1 MLVTLKLTIKVSE
14 IDELT
19 TTELLI
25 KLACNLEV
33 IVFTKQLKFD
43 SLLMIVSQFWN
54 LGYVST
60 SFQLNVF
67 KSLETNSST
76 TSSLLEKKSQ
86 EKKIK
91 NKI

>member
-1 MLVTLKLTIKVSE
+1 MLSLDNSLKTISPLLVTLKLTIKVSE

-43 SLLMIVSQFWN
+43 SLLMIVSQF
-54 LGYVST
+54 
-60 SFQLNVF
+60 
-67 KSLETNSST
+67 
-76 TSSLLEKKSQ
+76 
-86 EKKIK
+86 
-91 NKI
+91 